1 MNLQPIT
8 LTALAPSH
16 TARTLDEKIVAALE
30 ASLAEIGLLQPI
42 VAREETRMMGGIP
55 TSGFRIVAGHHRA
68 EAARRLGWETIT
80 ANLLDESA
88 GSLNAELVEIDENLC
103 RSELSP
109 AQRAIAIKRR
119 KQIWEALHPTDQ
131 VEQIVPPEIGYKKP
145 PPQSQAFAAETAA
158 ISGQSKQDINRHLS
172 RAEALGDDLAAVAG
186 TSLDK
191 GVELDALKTLHETE
205 RKRLIALAKSGELVS
220 ARAPASRIHLLIEY
234 FDVQDGACSL
244 ALSIIRRDKSLA
256 YALLTELQSQLG
268 KE

>member
-16 TARTLDEKIVAALE
+16 TARTLDEKTVAALE

-119 KQIWEALHPTDQ
+119 KQIWEALHPEG
-131 VEQIVPPEIGYKKP
+131 VSEQIVPKP
-145 PPQSQAFAAETAA
+145 NGRPTEFASETAA

-172 RAEALGDDLAAVAG
+172 RAEALGDDLSAVAG

-191 GVELDALKTLHETE
+191 GVELDALKTLPEPE
-205 RKRLIALAKSGELVS
+205 RKQLIARAQSGEPVS
-220 ARAPASRIHLLIEY
+220 ARAPAARISLSIEY